1 LTLLVITVS
10 LTLSVSFLCSLLEA
24 ALLSVPI
31 ASLAERRQ
39 ESRGIRWL
47 HQLKGE
53 HFEDAISTI
62 LTLNTISNTLG
73 ATIAGVQVNKIL
85 GDIWIGVFSGC
96 LTLAIL
102 TCSEIIPKTLGA
114 MHCKALAE
122 FVGWSLKI
130 LTISMAPFLILTRTL
145 TRLVG
150 RGSSDRI
157 SRGEVEAVIEMA
169 GTQGTLASHESALY
183 GNIMRF
189 DKILVGDVM
198 TPRTVTYSLPADSPY
213 SRLLR
218 EERSGGVP
226 SRIPIYRGSRDDVVG
241 YVLLREVQRAAIEG
255 EDLDTP
261 LETLS
266 RDVRFIPEVAT
277 LRQALG
283 DLITGKDPIAIVADE
298 HGGVCGL
305 VTMEDLIETIL
316 GVEIVDEHDEV
327 ADLRDL
333 AKDIRNRR
341 LQRLRDKRQLH
352 PEWGEGDD
360 TSSKR

>member
-1 LTLLVITVS
+1 MTLLVITVS

-24 ALLSVPI
+24 ALLSVPV
-31 ASLAERRQ
+31 ASLAERRGK
-39 ESRGIRWL
+39 SRGILWL
-47 HQLKGE
+47 HQLKSDRL
-53 HFEDAISTI
+53 EDALSAI

-73 ATIAGVQVNKIL
+73 ATIAGAQVHSL
-85 GDIWIGVFSGC
+85 LDDVWIGIFSGC

-114 MHCKALAE
+114 VHCKALAE

-130 LTISMAPFLILTRTL
+130 LTILMAPFLLLTRVL

-150 RGSSDRI
+150 RGTSDTI
-157 SRGEVEAVIEMA
+157 SRGEVAAVIEMA

-183 GNIMRF
+183 GNILRF

-213 SRLLR
+213 SRLLH
-218 EERSGGVP
+218 EEGKGSVP

-255 EDLDTP
+255 ADLETP

-266 RDVRFIPEVAT
+266 RDVRFIPELAT
-277 LRQALG
+277 LRKALG
-283 DLITGKDPIAIVADE
+283 DLTAGKDPIAIVADE

-305 VTMEDLIETIL
+305 VTMEDLVETIL
-316 GVEIVDEHDEV
+316 GVEIVDENDEV
-327 ADLRDL
+327 ADLRNV
-333 AKDIRNRR
+333 AKEIRDRR
-341 LQRLRDKRQLH
+341 LDRLREKRQFH
-352 PEWGEGDD
+352 PEEGEGDD
-360 TSSKR
+360 LSPRR